1 MKNILIATVFK
12 LSFASAAIADTI
24 NFEGREFL
32 LNKVKASVV
41 QLAGVDVLKVERDL
55 TALPFDPERLEA
67 TVDEA
72 TYVKLKDFEFADAI
86 FEVKV
91 LARVQRP
98 TPFPASQG
106 FIGVHF
112 RANQDNSA
120 FESIYLRPNT
130 GRADVQA
137 YRNKTVQYFAYP
149 TFKFEKLRQESPGLY
164 ETYADIGMDEW
175 ITMRIHVA
183 GDRAELYL
191 NDAKYPSF
199 IVNKMKGTSKSG
211 SIGLYV
217 DIGTEGYFKDFKII
231 HAIHPKLKGGA

>member
-1 MKNILIATVFK
+1 MRQLVLATTLI
-12 LSFASAAIADTI
+12 LSFTSAAIADTI
-24 NFEGREFL
+24 SFEGREFL

-41 QLAGVDVLKVERDL
+41 TFAGDEVLKVERDL
-55 TALPFDPERLEA
+55 DALPFDPERLEE

-112 RANQDNSA
+112 RTNHDNTA

-149 TFKFEKLRQESPGLY
+149 AFKFEKLRKESPGLY

-183 GDRAELYL
+183 GERAELYL
-191 NDAKYPSF
+191 NDAKYASF

-231 HAIHPKLKGGA
+231 HAIHPKLKGEA